1 MTRRTIALLV
11 LGVVAVSFSAVL
23 VRLADAPGLAQA
35 FYRCAFAAAVVL
47 PLGVVRHAGAYRRL
61 PRARWGLALVSGLF
75 LAGHFA
81 TWIPSLSYT
90 SVAASTVIV
99 TTQPLWVALFGGIA
113 AERTSRRAL
122 VGIAVALLGTL
133 VITGGDLG
141 GGGRA
146 LVGDLLALAG
156 AVCAAVYVLAGRRLR
171 QELSVV
177 VYTSIVYTTAAVA
190 LALCMAVSGTRFAG
204 YPAKT
209 WLLLALMT
217 IGPQFLGHSVFTYVL
232 GHVQASV
239 VAIAVMAEPVGA
251 TLLAMAILGESPS
264 PGAVIGGVLILGGVY
279 AAIASEGSR
288 RPEVAASAVG

>member
-1 MTRRTIALLV
+1 MGLLTV
-11 LGVVAVSFSAVL
+11 GVVAVSFSAVL

-47 PLGVVRHAGAYRRL
+47 PIGVVRHAGAYRSL
-61 PRARWGLALVSGLF
+61 SRARWGLAVLSGLF

-113 AERTSRRAL
+113 GERTSRRAM
-122 VGIAVALLGTL
+122 VGITVALVGTL

-156 AVCAAVYVLAGRRLR
+156 AVCAAVYVLVGRKLR
-171 QELSVV
+171 QELSVI

-190 LALCMAVSGTRFAG
+190 LAGCMAASGTRFAG

-209 WLLLALMT
+209 WLLFVLMT
-217 IGPQFLGHSVFTYVL
+217 IGPQFLGHSVFNYVL
-232 GHVQASV
+232 GHVEASV

-251 TLLAMAILGESPS
+251 TLLAMAILGETPS
-264 PGAVIGGVLILGGVY
+264 AGAVIGGALILGGVY
-279 AAIASEGSR
+279 MAIATEGSR
-288 RPEVAASAVG
+288 RPEVTESAVG

>member
-1 MTRRTIALLV
+1 MTRRTVGLLAV
-11 LGVVAVSFSAVL
+11 GVIAVSFSAVL

-47 PLGVVRHAGAYRRL
+47 PIGVIRHADVYRSLSR
-61 PRARWGLALVSGLF
+61 PRWGLALVSGLF

-113 AERTSRRAL
+113 GERTSRRAL
-122 VGIAVALLGTL
+122 VGIAVALVGTL

-156 AVCAAVYVLAGRRLR
+156 AVCAAVYVLAGRKLR

-177 VYTSIVYTTAAVA
+177 VYTSIVYTTAALT
-190 LALCMAVSGTRFAG
+190 LAVCMAVSGTRFAG

-209 WLLLALMT
+209 WLLFALMT
-217 IGPQFLGHSVFTYVL
+217 IGPQFLGHSVFNYVL
-232 GHVQASV
+232 GEVQASV

-251 TLLAMAILGESPS
+251 TLLAMAILGEIPTS
-264 PGAVIGGVLILGGVY
+264 GAVFGGALILGGVY
-279 AAIASEGSR
+279 MAIASEGSR
-288 RPEVAASAVG
+288 RPEVAESAVG

>member
-1 MTRRTIALLV
+1 MTRRTVGLLAV
-11 LGVVAVSFSAVL
+11 GVIAVSFSAVL

-47 PLGVVRHAGAYRRL
+47 PIGVIRHADVYRSLSR
-61 PRARWGLALVSGLF
+61 PRWGLALVSGLF

-113 AERTSRRAL
+113 GERTSRRAL
-122 VGIAVALLGTL
+122 VGIAVALAGTL

-156 AVCAAVYVLAGRRLR
+156 AVCAAVYVLAGRKLR

-177 VYTSIVYTTAAVA
+177 VYTSIVYTTAALT
-190 LALCMAVSGTRFAG
+190 LAVCMAVSGTRFAG

-209 WLLLALMT
+209 WLLFALMT
-217 IGPQFLGHSVFTYVL
+217 IGPQFLGHSVFNYVL
-232 GHVQASV
+232 GEVQASV

-251 TLLAMAILGESPS
+251 TLLAMAILGEIPTS
-264 PGAVIGGVLILGGVY
+264 GAVFGGALILGGVY
-279 AAIASEGSR
+279 MAIASEGSR
-288 RPEVAASAVG
+288 RPEVAESAVG

>member
-1 MTRRTIALLV
+1 MTKRTVGLLAV
-11 LGVVAVSFSAVL
+11 GVIAVSFSAVL

-47 PLGVVRHAGAYRRL
+47 PIGVMRHADVYRSLSR
-61 PRARWGLALVSGLF
+61 PRWGLALVSGLF

-113 AERTSRRAL
+113 GERTSRRAL
-122 VGIAVALLGTL
+122 VGIAVALVGAL

-156 AVCAAVYVLAGRRLR
+156 AVCAAVYVLAGRKLR

-177 VYTSIVYTTAAVA
+177 VYTSIVYTTAALT
-190 LALCMAVSGTRFAG
+190 LAVCMAVSGTRFAG

-209 WLLLALMT
+209 WLLFALMT
-217 IGPQFLGHSVFTYVL
+217 IGPQFLGHSVFNYVL
-232 GHVQASV
+232 GAVQASV

-251 TLLAMAILGESPS
+251 TLLAMAILGEIPTS
-264 PGAVIGGVLILGGVY
+264 GAVFGGALILGGVY
-279 AAIASEGSR
+279 VAIASEGSR
-288 RPEVAASAVG
+288 RPEVAESAVG